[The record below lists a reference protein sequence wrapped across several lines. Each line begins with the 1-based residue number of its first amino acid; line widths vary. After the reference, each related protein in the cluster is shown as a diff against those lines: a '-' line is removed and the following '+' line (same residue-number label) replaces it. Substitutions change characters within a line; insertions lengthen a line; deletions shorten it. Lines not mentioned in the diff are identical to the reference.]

1 VDAPNI
7 KEKYRDA
14 LDSFLAKAALDPYIV
29 GVVLLGSLSY
39 ATVWERS
46 DIDLYV
52 ITQEIKLRVPGYT
65 LVENDINIH
74 ASIVTRAEFKRAA
87 EGALGGSFMHSLFS
101 RGTLV
106 YSRDETLGELFA
118 ERHRMGARDREISI
132 LRSLTWLISSIDKAH
147 KWLRAKDD
155 PNYSFFWIMKCLDPF
170 AQIDLIRNGEIPDR
184 EAVVHASRLNP
195 TLFDPLYSGLINGPK
210 DAATIGAAVDIIERY
225 VLDDARELA
234 APIFNYLSEIGG
246 VRSSSEIDSYFDK
259 NFGIS
264 AAGALCEW
272 LADRGLIDKVSS
284 PVRLTEKSKVHFD
297 EAAFYYDEAN

>member
-1 VDAPNI
+1 MDTPNI
-7 KEKYRDA
+7 QAKYRDA
-14 LDSFLAKAALDPYIV
+14 LGSFLAKAAQDPYIL

-74 ASIVTRAEFKRAA
+74 ASIVTRAEFKRSA

-106 YSRDETLGELFA
+106 YSRDETLDELFA
-118 ERHRMGARDREISI
+118 ARHKMGVRDREIS
-132 LRSLTWLISSIDKAH
+132 LMRAMTWLVPAIDKAH

-155 PNYSFFWIMKCLDPF
+155 PDYSFFWIMKCLDQL

-195 TLFDPLYSGLINGPK
+195 ALFDPLYSDLINGPK
-210 DAATIGAAVDIIERY
+210 DAATIGAAIDAIELY
-225 VLDDARELA
+225 LLNDARELA
-234 APIFNYLSEIGG
+234 APIFAYLSEIDG
-246 VRSSSEIDSYFDK
+246 VRSSSEVDTHFDK

-264 AAGALCEW
+264 AASALCEW

-297 EAAFYYDEAN
+297 EAAFYYDV